1 MPGPVET
8 QLEPLLSCVPQIPHV
23 PPKSF
28 TDLLQP
34 GHPKGL
40 GVPRGVTHP
49 MALGREWGG

>member
-34 GHPKGL
+34 GYPKGL